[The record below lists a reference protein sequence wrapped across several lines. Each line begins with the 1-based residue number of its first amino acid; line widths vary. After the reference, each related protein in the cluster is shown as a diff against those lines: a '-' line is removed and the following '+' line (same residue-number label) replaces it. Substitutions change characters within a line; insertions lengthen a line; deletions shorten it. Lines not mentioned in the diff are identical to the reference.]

1 MVCGHQHYSNN
12 EQEQQWF
19 GEAVQR
25 LDGCWSHPMVSSGA
39 TAQSTCTLHPWPAR
53 AQQQHSLSCK
63 SLELQ
68 NLLREES

>member
-1 MVCGHQHYSNN
+1 MVCGHQHCSNK
-12 EQEQQWF
+12 QEQQQF
-19 GEAVQR
+19 GGAVLR

-39 TAQSTCTLHPWPAR
+39 TAQGTCTLHPWPAR
-53 AQQQHSLSCK
+53 AQQQHPLSCK